1 MAYRKQNPH
10 SSSAISSILNQGA
23 TYNERRAGNRNLQ
36 NHMNKNARA
45 IREMEAKN
53 REAKENASKKGDDP
67 WKMEKFKN
75 VKSKV
80 FQQGDRQNSSRS
92 QNSSRNSSRAASAED
107 SARRRSY
114 LRRGAN
120 EVLQNKQ
127 KEIRI
132 KRAQDASKD
141 EAEYAKAREIK
152 KDAVPRRGE
161 VNRLAERRD
170 KNFIAGNRMDAV
182 EAAPKQTTRK
192 KEESKHEEFGKV
204 PAYLQ
209 QRNAE
214 WKKQEEERLANM
226 PDPDCPPGMIL
237 MPEAERLETLHTLQ
251 ENEQEVRNQLDRM
264 PLVVQVPSMVRKQK
278 ALEAKLREIEQ
289 AKKIFERPKVYIAD
303 S

>member
-120 EVLQNKQ
+120 
-127 KEIRI
+127 
-132 KRAQDASKD
+132 